1 MGLLLWITIDKN
13 FTHGKVDHMRFRP
26 AASFATALVTAITLS
41 ACGSSS
47 ANDAESADDTPAD
60 EPTEVIADDSNEAS
74 ASPSGSANG
83 TGSVTV
89 DGNTFNF
96 DLQCAF
102 DAETLNAQ
110 VSISIKGTGNDGIEL
125 AFTQMWGVDLST
137 AQLSPDV
144 PPAHSISI
152 YEMPGVT
159 QVYSYD
165 SISDKVLDVSGKTVS
180 GTVMFFEYEN
190 GETVGFQ
197 PSLSGDVNL
206 QCD

>member
-1 MGLLLWITIDKN
+1 
-13 FTHGKVDHMRFRP
+13 MRFRP
-26 AASFATALVTAITLS
+26 AASFAAAALVTAITLT

-47 ANDAESADDTPAD
+47 SNDAKTANDTQSD
-60 EPTEVIADDSNEAS
+60 ETNEVVADDSNEAS

-89 DGNTFNF
+89 DGKTFNF

-102 DAETLNAQ
+102 DAETLNEQ

-125 AFTQMWGVDLST
+125 AFTQMWGLDLST
-137 AQLSPDV
+137 MQMSPDA
-144 PPAHSISI
+144 PPAHSISM
-152 YEMPGVT
+152 YEMPGVI

-180 GTVMFFEYEN
+180 GTVMFFQYEN
-190 GETVGFQ
+190 GETVGMQ

-206 QCD
+206 RCD